1 MQDIL
6 QMLNLLT
13 VPGIALG
20 YIVVLERRLTKVQTQ
35 LDMILQSIKHN

>member
-1 MQDIL
+1 MTEVL
-6 QMLNLLT
+6 QTLNLLA
-13 VPGIALG
+13 VPGLVIG